1 MVIVKK
7 FSEIIEGLKITS
19 KSRVNE
25 TYKPKT
31 TEELALTIKNLV
43 NERGLEA
50 DLNDIDLS
58 YITDI
63 SFAFQYVTK
72 FNGDISLWDVSHIKY
87 MGFLFKGIKFE
98 GDIIMGF
105 YDSKGY
111 WRNDGDGFYDSKG
124 YYRNSGDSYYDS
136 KGYYRHSGDSFYDG
150 KGDYRQ
156 PGSGYYDSKG
166 NWRK

>member
-1 MVIVKK
+1 MKK
-7 FSEIIEGLKITS
+7 FSEIVEGLKITS

-98 GDIIMGF
+98 GDI
-105 YDSKGY
+105 S
-111 WRNDGDGFYDSKG
+111 
-124 YYRNSGDSYYDS
+124 
-136 KGYYRHSGDSFYDG
+136 
-150 KGDYRQ
+150 
-156 PGSGYYDSKG
+156 
-166 NWRK
+166 